1 MKNTPNF
8 ILAILMLVCGGL
20 PASAQASFTVT
31 NSLKTIEAADLRD
44 FFSYSKDRI
53 PFISAHR
60 GGPREGFPENCLATF
75 ENTLKTTPAILEI
88 DPRYTKDG
96 EIVLMHDV
104 TLDRTTNGT
113 GKVSDYTLAEL
124 RKLRLKDTEGNLT
137 PYQIPTLDEALQWAK
152 GKTVL
157 VIDAKDVPMEVR
169 VKKILENGAE
179 ANAMVIAYSMKDI
192 QTAYQ
197 LSEKIMMEVM
207 VGKMENLKPLDGTGV
222 PWENMVA
229 FIGHDLPVNADIVR
243 EVHQRGAMCIQGS
256 SRNYDRQYMRGEI
269 SKKELQVGY
278 LDLLKKGVDIIEAD
292 LSIESGEAIAPL
304 QQQDS
309 AKGKFFKW

>member
-1 MKNTPNF
+1 MKNTEYL
-8 ILAILMLVCGGL
+8 ILAVVMLVCCGF
-20 PASAQASFTVT
+20 PAAAQASFTVT
-31 NSLKTIEAADLRD
+31 NTLKTIQADDLRE
-44 FFSYSKDRI
+44 FFKYRKDRI

-60 GGPREGFPENCLATF
+60 GGPREGFPENCIETF
-75 ENTLKTTPAILEI
+75 ENTLKATPAILEI

-104 TLDRTTNGT
+104 TLDRTTNGK
-113 GKVSDYTLAEL
+113 GKVIDYTLAEL
-124 RKLRLKDTEGNLT
+124 KELRLTDTEGNIT

-169 VKKILENGAE
+169 VNKILENEAE
-179 ANAMVIAYSMKDI
+179 AHAMVIAYSMKDI
-192 QTAYQ
+192 KTAYQ

-207 VGKMENLKPLDGTGV
+207 VGKRENLGPLDESGV

-229 FIGHDLPVNADIVR
+229 FIGHDLPVKEDIVA

-256 SRNYDRQYMRGEI
+256 SRNYDMQYMRGEI
-269 SKKELQVGY
+269 SDPQLAEAY
-278 LDLLKKGVDIIEAD
+278 LDLLQKGVDIIEAD
-292 LSIESGEAIAPL
+292 LSIESGEAIRSL
-304 QQQDS
+304 QQKES
-309 AKGKFFKW
+309 SKRRFFNW